1 MSDMNLSISGTKRLL
16 TMGKYCDKNI
26 VITAS
31 GSGDFMDT
39 YQKGLETSGYGYG
52 FAGGGWSDAVY
63 DPPRQISI
71 TRTAGYAFAYSKIT
85 NTKVPIIVDTENIYN
100 TLLFYNADKL
110 KTIPSLKVTDKVTTF
125 TNWFSRCTALEE
137 VNFTADS
144 VIGASISFVD
154 SPKLTNASVQTV
166 INALKDLT
174 GATSQTLTL
183 HATVGAALSPEQKAA
198 ITAKNWQ
205 LVY

>member
-39 YQKGLETSGYGYG
+39 YQKGLETNGYGYG

-71 TRTAGYAFAYSKIT
+71 TRTAGYAFAYSRIT

-100 TLLFYNADKL
+100 TLLFHSADKL
-110 KTIPSLKVTDKVTTF
+110 ETIPSLKVTDKVTTF
-125 TNWFSRCTALEE
+125 TSWFSRCTALEE

-144 VIGASISFVD
+144 VIGASVSFAD
-154 SPKLTNASVQTV
+154 SSKLTNASVQTV

-183 HATVGAALSPEQKAA
+183 HATVGAALSAEQKAA

>member
-16 TMGKYCDKNI
+16 TKGKYCDKNI

-31 GSGDFMDT
+31 GIEDFMDA
-39 YQKGLETSGYGYG
+39 YQGELEIYGYGYS
-52 FAGGGWSDAVY
+52 FAGGGWSDTLFCPVR
-63 DPPRQISI
+63 PISI
-71 TRTAGYAFAYSKIT
+71 TRTAGFAFAYSKIT
-85 NTKVPIIVDTENIYN
+85 STKVPIIVDTDGVYN
-100 TLLFYNADKL
+100 NNLFYCNYRL
-110 KTIPSLKVTDKVTTF
+110 KSIPSIKVTEKAVTLA
-125 TNWFSRCTALEE
+125 NWFYDCTALEE

-144 VIGASISFVD
+144 VIKANVSFAQ
-154 SPKLTNASVQTV
+154 SSKLTNASVQTV

-174 GATSQTLTL
+174 GETAQTLTL
-183 HATVGAALSPEQKAA
+183 HADVGGALTDTQKAE